1 MAYIYLNN
9 KTGKYRIFGGI
20 KIMCKKLGDLKVD
33 NFYTHFGRKGNTE
46 FVGYGFKIIK
56 ADIERA

>member
-9 KTGKYRIFGGI
+9 ETGKYRVFGSI
-20 KIMCKKLGDLKVD
+20 KALCTQLDLKVD
-33 NFYTHFGRKGNTE
+33 NFYTHFGRKGKTE
-46 FVGYGFKIIK
+46 FDGDGFKIIK

>member
-9 KTGKYRIFGGI
+9 ETGKYRVFGSI
-20 KIMCKKLGDLKVD
+20 KTLCIQLDLKVD

-46 FVGYGFKIIK
+46 FETERYKIIK
-56 ADIERA
+56 AEIERT

>member
-9 KTGKYRIFGGI
+9 KTSKYRVFGSI
-20 KIMCKKLGDLKVD
+20 KALCTQLDLKVD

-46 FVGYGFKIIK
+46 FDGDGFKIIK
-56 ADIERA
+56 AEIERA

>member
-9 KTGKYRIFGGI
+9 ETGKYRIFGGI
-20 KIMCKKLGDLKVD
+20 KIMCKKLGGLKVD

-46 FVGYGFKIIK
+46 FEGDGFKIIK